1 MSSLSQLIELNARA
15 DAALREFGAID
26 LGYRYDNGP
35 CEAYDPK
42 KTQYPSLY
50 INQVSEDVMDIAETG
65 TATIKY
71 KLTGRNMR
79 EDGGKK
85 KYGMTLDV
93 LSFEPEAEK
102 KADAKKKAAGEA
114 VKLGAR
120 VCVTQ
125 FAGGY
130 MNTHDGIQKERGVI
144 GHLKRNAATYA
155 TIPLTGVPV
164 VGWGID
170 RLIRKDGNIRKTSYE
185 PKVNKVGRGRW
196 KVQADGTVTKFS
208 DRSRNGDGQFVG
220 GATGGA
226 DPVTM
231 RQAYGEKPKNPLLA
245 PGAAAA
251 ALAGAGLLGSKS
263 GRVGVMN
270 AAKKGSRVVR
280 AAVGGLDRKL
290 KGKTGEMWPRMGSKA
305 PKVRRSEGLGEVMV
319 RTAAKGKTRG
329 TRWPVTGD

>member
-1 MSSLSQLIELNARA
+1 MSLPQLIELNARA
-15 DAALREFGAID
+15 DAALREFGAMD
-26 LGYRYDNGP
+26 LGYKYDDGL

-42 KTQYPSLY
+42 KTRYPSLY
-50 INQVSEDVMDIAETG
+50 INQVSDDVMGIPETG

-79 EDGGKK
+79 EAGGKK
-85 KYGMTLDV
+85 KYGMTVDV

-114 VKLGAR
+114 VKLGSG
-120 VCVTQ
+120 T
-125 FAGGY
+125 
-130 MNTHDGIQKERGVI
+130 E
-144 GHLKRNAATYA
+144 
-155 TIPLTGVPV
+155 V
-164 VGWGID
+164 VS
-170 RLIRKDGNIRKTSYE
+170 LLELY
-185 PKVNKVGRGRW
+185 
-196 KVQADGTVTKFS
+196 ADGSVRRRFGLNLRQFS
-208 DRSRNGDGQFVG
+208 DRTRNGDGQFVG

-231 RQAYGEKPKNPLLA
+231 RQAYGDKPKNPMLA

-270 AAKKGSRVVR
+270 AAKKGGRVVR
-280 AAVGGLDRKL
+280 AGVAGLDRKL
-290 KGKTGEMWPRMGSKA
+290 KGKREGMWPRMGSKA

-319 RTAAKGKTRG
+319 RTAAKAKTG
-329 TRWPVTGD
+329 AKWPRVGD